1 MFGSVPLPRK
11 LFVDARCTATPYLV
25 IEMVSQNRSYQIM
38 QGIMSLVLGCFSI
51 GLLITLRHSGYPSA
65 ILFVFLVVGLAL
77 IFSGDYLLNLFRL
90 PVTQRKQELAS
101 DIGLIAYGLLY
112 FGIAMS
118 KLLQPRWLTFHL
130 PVFLQPIWVRRGLAG
145 VGIVLIAAG
154 IYGIYKLYSEELP
167 VESSEVE

>member
-1 MFGSVPLPRK
+1 
-11 LFVDARCTATPYLV
+11 
-25 IEMVSQNRSYQIM
+25 
-38 QGIMSLVLGCFSI
+38 MSLVLGCFSI

-118 KLLQPRWLTFHL
+118 KPLTTPLVNLPFTRLFATDLGATRISRCRYCLDRCGYLRHL
-130 PVFLQPIWVRRGLAG
+130 
-145 VGIVLIAAG
+145 
-154 IYGIYKLYSEELP
+154 
-167 VESSEVE
+167 